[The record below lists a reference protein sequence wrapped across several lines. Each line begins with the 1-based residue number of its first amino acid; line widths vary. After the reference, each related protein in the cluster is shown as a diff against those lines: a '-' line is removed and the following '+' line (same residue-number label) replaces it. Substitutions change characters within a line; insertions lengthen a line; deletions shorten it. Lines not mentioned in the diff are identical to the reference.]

1 MRNRIPDIFHRSDF
15 RFDAEIDMGLKSYI
29 VNRARL
35 VRRLPRTGFCGA
47 RAEIGGI
54 LGKRGNVT
62 VKCRPL
68 VSIGYVTRKLTAY
81 A

>member
-1 MRNRIPDIFHRSDF
+1 MRNRIPDTFHRPDF

-35 VRRLPRTGFCGA
+35 VRRLPRTGFCG
-47 RAEIGGI
+47 GV